1 MHPDSDK
8 SLPLPGYDSP
18 NNNCHHPSDAELAAL
33 LRSPPPAPHS
43 PAPAYTALPYRD
55 VDFHLAPLI
64 HGRVGDIELET
75 VDGKRF
81 LVHKKVLEQETVF
94 FHI

>member
-1 MHPDSDK
+1 MLNDQNDK
-8 SLPLPGYDSP
+8 SLHPNTDS
-18 NNNCHHPSDAELAAL
+18 HFAMTGHDQALEDL
-33 LRSPPPAPHS
+33 LRSPTIPAS

-55 VDFHLAPLI
+55 VEFYLAPLL
-64 HGRVGDIELET
+64 HNKVGDIELET